1 MFFRQ
6 SSTEKKTKA
15 KKKTKKDK
23 PKTSS
28 SLLTDNLQPP
38 AAMEVEERTSIILK
52 QTSLLSNLLL
62 QIQSLSNN
70 KVRCTAALQALV
82 DGYVGY
88 TTLDGV
94 NDVNEGS
101 SDAAAKKGGGNK
113 KVVARKAIDFAP
125 NLVSFAAAL
134 TGEDVDLLGAEVT
147 SSTTASAGK
156 TSPVKKKSSKKSKAK
171 GGGSDAVASSGG
183 EDADIHQGSND
194 AHLIM
199 AVTQAINVLLSFL
212 KEEKNI
218 KSSSTDDVGATKKPA
233 AKKKKGQPEKQPAED
248 TSENNEAMKQAAI
261 ILISLS
267 HTLLTTLV
275 NDRTMLETI
284 TKASRT
290 TSSGGSSP
298 SRGAGSF
305 FQADTDD
312 ELYTGTSSSRARSS
326 TSPTRGGGH
335 SPERSSGTKGSA
347 TGGAEMKRIIMSHAK
362 AVVGRALTSGV
373 MGALWGLDTLGNMQ
387 LGMEEE
393 LKGSENDTKMDDDVK
408 EMKPGGGDTEGSSFS
423 AERAIIR
430 KCLWSGLMA
439 LETSFQL
446 TPKPKLLVTSSVSSP
461 SGVSGLRSSSSS
473 GIPSSSDRIGGGSSG
488 GSGMDFENFL
498 SNAMMGTSTTTG
510 GSTTSAVGHAHLTM
524 GSETIAMWNGML
536 SRISADYKV
545 EFQQTTMEGSGNP
558 HEEMQG
564 ENDTLARICHSVTD
578 SLFSDDC
585 DSKLISL
592 VLEESEKTTNDEA
605 SSIEPPPKKARKT
618 TSTTAARGRKGG
630 KQPKVG
636 DASQQNMKNY
646 AELSALLSSRNENH
660 VTFDCHVSIRRW
672 AVLAFGWLCNGQ
684 KRCLDVGTEL
694 LMHCKGWEKVMKVP
708 GVQTSSSLAALAAS
722 SSDVAS
728 SSMAAA
734 KKKKK
739 PKADSK
745 SMKRPSFDV
754 STDMDIVDG
763 GGIDQS
769 SGIPGN
775 LALIIF
781 ISCMIDMIY
790 DAGATGGLSPPSSG
804 WMDEYVKAVVGAV
817 SSEDDEAKPKADEKK
832 KPAANKKSGKTAPSE
847 ADVSEP
853 PRRSSR
859 KRSNTSKKTDNDNN
873 NAATSPRGS
882 TNVSSPRH
890 NSPNKKTPSVWVRP
904 DIRDETAVL
913 AKCLIEGHFNCLNG
927 NFKMLQDRERM
938 SDSTESS
945 NGGKILIND
954 DDTFLGIS
962 STNSPSRRHGA
973 AKNAKRQF
981 YPFMHRTL
989 ETLGRSAASSSFNAS
1004 SDGKSKIAS
1013 ISSAIVLGCFWRS
1026 VRAIPS
1032 SLQGPGD
1039 DGRVVVLD
1047 AKLVSLAVSHL
1058 SQCLEAVAS
1067 SGNMSSAGTSTSL
1080 SSAVSP
1086 TSATESLPK
1095 SVLTTYRLNEALDIS
1110 MSNVKKPAT
1119 STEVTSS
1126 PGITSPSSY
1135 GGAFS
1140 IFSQDRQSSSSS
1152 LSNSAEILSLFVRA
1166 LVNPSGS
1173 DSVANTTT
1181 DVHHSAMTSLMQC
1194 LLEIISVC
1202 YDFSPEMHSSK
1213 GGVESSPTS
1222 SKKKSSSKKKKRKAS
1237 EFTSAVE
1244 QPIQS
1249 QEDIPPK

>member
-1 MFFRQ
+1 M
-6 SSTEKKTKA
+6 
-15 KKKTKKDK
+15 
-23 PKTSS
+23 
-28 SLLTDNLQPP
+28 QPLAP
-38 AAMEVEERTSIILK
+38 IEVEEPTSIILK
-52 QTSLLSNLLL
+52 QTSLLSDLLL

-94 NDVNEGS
+94 NDINEESSGS
-101 SDAAAKKGGGNK
+101 AKKGGGNK
-113 KVVARKAIDFAP
+113 KVVGKATDFAP
-125 NLVSFAAAL
+125 NLVSYAAAL
-134 TGEDVDLLGAEVT
+134 TGEDVDLLGAEVA
-147 SSTTASAGK
+147 SSTTTSVGK
-156 TSPVKKKSSKKSKAK
+156 TSPGKKKSSKKSKTK

-183 EDADIHQGSND
+183 GDAHIHQEGSDD

-212 KEEKNI
+212 KEEEKKNI
-218 KSSSTDDVGATKKPA
+218 ESASTKDVGATKKPA
-233 AKKKKGQPEKQPAED
+233 AKKKKGQPEKQPEED
-248 TSENNEAMKQAAI
+248 TSENNEAVKQAAI

-267 HTLLTTLV
+267 HPLLTALV

-290 TSSGGSSP
+290 TSSSSGGSSP
-298 SRGAGSF
+298 SRGTASF
-305 FQADTDD
+305 FLPDTDD
-312 ELYTGTSSSRARSS
+312 EWYTGTSGSRARSS

-335 SPERSSGTKGSA
+335 SPDRSSGTKGSVS
-347 TGGAEMKRIIMSHAK
+347 GAEMKRIIMSHSK

-387 LGMEEE
+387 LGMEEK
-393 LKGSENDTKMDDDVK
+393 LKGSENETKMDEDFK
-408 EMKPGGGDTEGSSFS
+408 EMKPGGGNTEGSSFS
-423 AERAIIR
+423 VEHAILR

-461 SGVSGLRSSSSS
+461 SGVSGLRSFSS
-473 GIPSSSDRIGGGSSG
+473 GIPSSSGRIGGGSG

-498 SNAMMGTSTTTG
+498 SNVMMGTSTTG
-510 GSTTSAVGHAHLTM
+510 GNTTSAVGRAHLTM
-524 GSETIAMWNGML
+524 GSETIAMWNDML
-536 SRISADYKV
+536 SRILSDYKV
-545 EFQQTTMEGSGNP
+545 EFQQTTMEGSRNP
-558 HEEMQG
+558 NEEIQV
-564 ENDTLARICHSVTD
+564 ENDTLAQICHSVTN
-578 SLFSDDC
+578 SLFSDDGA
-585 DSKLISL
+585 SKMISL
-592 VLEESEKTTNDEA
+592 VLEEYSGTMGNG
-605 SSIEPPPKKARKT
+605 SSVEPPKKARKT
-618 TSTTAARGRKGG
+618 TSTTTARGRKGG
-630 KQPKVG
+630 KQPKGV
-636 DASQQNMKNY
+636 DTSQQNMKNY

-694 LMHCKGWEKVMKVP
+694 LIHCEGWEKIMKVP
-708 GVQTSSSLAALAAS
+708 EVQSSSSLAALAAS

-739 PKADSK
+739 ADSK
-745 SMKRPSFDV
+745 STKRPSFDV
-754 STDMDIVDG
+754 STDIGTVE
-763 GGIDQS
+763 IEKS

-790 DAGATGGLSPPSSG
+790 DAGATGGLSAPSSG
-804 WMDEYVKAVVGAV
+804 WMDEYVNAVVGTL
-817 SSEDDEAKPKADEKK
+817 SSEEDEANSKADKAEEKK
-832 KPAANKKSGKTAPSE
+832 KPAAKKKSGKTATTT

-859 KRSNTSKKTDNDNN
+859 KRSNTSKKNDNDNN
-873 NAATSPRGS
+873 NAATSSRGS

-927 NFKMLQDRERM
+927 NFKMLQDRKRM

-945 NGGKILIND
+945 NGGMILVND
-954 DDTFLGIS
+954 DDTFLSSS
-962 STNSPSRRHGA
+962 STNTPSRRHSA
-973 AKNAKRQF
+973 PKNAKRQF

-989 ETLGRSAASSSFNAS
+989 ETLGRSAVSSSFNTS
-1004 SDGKSKIAS
+1004 PDDKNKIVS
-1013 ISSAIVLGCFWRS
+1013 IGSAIVLGCFWRS
-1026 VRAIPS
+1026 VGAIPS
-1032 SLQGPGD
+1032 SIQGPGY
-1039 DGRVVVLD
+1039 DGHVVVLD

-1067 SGNMSSAGTSTSL
+1067 GGNMTSAGTSTSL

-1095 SVLTTYRLNEALDIS
+1095 SVLTAYRLNEALDIS

-1119 STEVTSS
+1119 STDATSS

-1140 IFSQDRQSSSSS
+1140 IVSQDNHSSSSM
-1152 LSNSAEILSLFVRA
+1152 SNSAEILSLFVRA

-1173 DSVANTTT
+1173 DSVASTAT
-1181 DVHHSAMTSLMQC
+1181 DVHHSAMSSLMQC

-1202 YDFSPEMHSSK
+1202 YDISPEMHSSK

-1222 SKKKSSSKKKKRKAS
+1222 SKKKSSSKKKKRKAGDY
-1237 EFTSAVE
+1237 TNALE
-1244 QPIQS
+1244 QPTRS
-1249 QEDIPPK
+1249 HEETPK